1 MEEINIDNGNE
12 RMIRVPAIE
21 IIRKL
26 RTKED
31 RQNFCR
37 ENSKPTYIIFRL
49 VCPDERAWV
58 RYIFYFVGNARKKE
72 VRFLLIISIDAYH
85 WDLET
90 DSI

>member
-49 VCPDERAWV
+49 VFPDERAWAWFQCF
-58 RYIFYFVGNARKKE
+58 FYFVGDARKKE
-72 VRFLLIISIDAYH
+72 VRFFFD
-85 WDLET
+85 
-90 DSI
+90 

>member
-12 RMIRVPAIE
+12 RMVKIPAVE

-26 RTKED
+26 KTKED

-49 VCPDERAWV
+49 VCSDERTWIRCIV
-58 RYIFYFVGNARKKE
+58 CFVGDAGKKE
-72 VRFLLIISIDAYH
+72 VRFFLINLIGAYH
-85 WDLET
+85 WDLAM
-90 DSI
+90 DFI